1 MLPSHELTM
10 NESHPYYQLTPELV
24 IDAVESTGL
33 LTDLRILPLNS
44 YENRVYQV
52 GIEEGEPII
61 AKFYRPMRWSDQQIL
76 EEHQF
81 SQQLFDAEIPVVPP
95 IIHQD
100 GKSLLE
106 FKGYRFSL
114 YPRKGGHAPELDNLD
129 SQLILGRLLGRIHA
143 IGGQQSFTHRP
154 SLNADNFGHQSYQ
167 FLSEHFIPRELHTP
181 YASLCEDLLAIIDQQ
196 FKETPCEMIR
206 VHGDCH
212 SGNILWRDE
221 TPHFVDLDDS
231 RMAPAIQDI
240 WMFLS
245 GDRAFQTAQLS
256 ELIDG
261 YNEFYDFDP
270 RQLALIEAFR
280 TLRIMH
286 YSAWLARRWEDPA
299 FPHNFPWFN
308 TVRYWSDHILELREQ
323 LSLLQE
329 PPLTLF

>member
-1 MLPSHELTM
+1 M
-10 NESHPYYQLTPELV
+10 NESHPYDQLTPELV

-33 LTDLRILPLNS
+33 LTDLRIFPLNS

-52 GIEEGEPII
+52 GIEGGEPII

-81 SQQLFDAEIPVVPP
+81 SQELFDTEIPVVPP
-95 IIHQD
+95 IIHEKGQ
-100 GKSLLE
+100 SLLE
-106 FKGYRFSL
+106 FGGYRFSL
-114 YPRKGGHAPELDNLD
+114 YRRKGGHAPELDHLD

-143 IGGQQSFTHRP
+143 VGAQRPFTSRP
-154 SLNADNFGHQSYQ
+154 DLNANNFGHQSYQ
-167 FLSEHFIPRELHTP
+167 FLSEHFIPKELHTS
-181 YASLCEDLLAIIDQQ
+181 YVSLCEDLLTIIDRQ
-196 FKETPCEMIR
+196 FKETPCELIR

-245 GDRAFQTAQLS
+245 GNRAFQTAQLA

-308 TVRYWSDHILELREQ
+308 TMRYWSDHILELREQ
-323 LSLLQE
+323 LYLLQE
-329 PPLTLF
+329 PALTLF